1 MRRYTL
7 AGLLLLATAVLTATS
22 FGLDS
27 VPRQE
32 YRERRAALTAKLH
45 GGFALLYAAEE
56 PVLDFMTY
64 RQDEDFYYL
73 SGWNEPGAAIV
84 LIPAADAVPEVPGTG
99 GLGARAAQ
107 PYREILFL
115 PSRNPRLEKYTGP
128 KMDAATAGV
137 AATTGF
143 DEVLP
148 MTSLPEVLNKLVS
161 GDRARIRN
169 IWTQRA
175 SSQASA
181 TLNFLAATLGLG
193 SLEASGDLS
202 QALTPLRAVKSPA
215 EIELLRKASDAS
227 IAAQLA
233 GMRAIKPGVRE
244 RTVAGIEIATMMKDG
259 CERQSYAPIVGS
271 GPNSVLLHYSENTRT
286 MAAGDVVVIDAAGEY
301 SMYASDITRTMPVNG
316 HFTPRERAIYDIV
329 LGAQRAAI
337 AAFVAGKSKINDP
350 QHKQPDSLDQVAFD
364 YVNAH
369 GKDLHGQPLG
379 QYMVHGLG
387 HLVGINVHDPWD
399 YTKPLDKGMVFT
411 IEPGIYLP
419 EEKIGVRIED
429 TFYVDTDGKLV
440 DLTAKL
446 PHEAADVEAAMRH

>member
-7 AGLLLLATAVLTATS
+7 AGLFLLATAVFTATS

-27 VPRQE
+27 VPKQE
-32 YRERRAALTAKLH
+32 YRERRAALSAKLH

-84 LIPAADAVPEVPGTG
+84 LIPAADAVAEVPGTG

-169 IWTQRA
+169 IWTQRT

-193 SLEASGDLS
+193 SLEASG
-202 QALTPLRAVKSPA
+202 
-215 EIELLRKASDAS
+215 
-227 IAAQLA
+227 
-233 GMRAIKPGVRE
+233 
-244 RTVAGIEIATMMKDG
+244 
-259 CERQSYAPIVGS
+259 
-271 GPNSVLLHYSENTRT
+271 
-286 MAAGDVVVIDAAGEY
+286 
-301 SMYASDITRTMPVNG
+301 
-316 HFTPRERAIYDIV
+316 
-329 LGAQRAAI
+329 
-337 AAFVAGKSKINDP
+337 
-350 QHKQPDSLDQVAFD
+350 
-364 YVNAH
+364 
-369 GKDLHGQPLG
+369 
-379 QYMVHGLG
+379 
-387 HLVGINVHDPWD
+387 
-399 YTKPLDKGMVFT
+399 
-411 IEPGIYLP
+411 
-419 EEKIGVRIED
+419 
-429 TFYVDTDGKLV
+429 
-440 DLTAKL
+440 
-446 PHEAADVEAAMRH
+446 